1 MNTLAKN
8 NFKIVVDNT
17 EKKKKKYKK
26 DGTVK
31 KSGGDKKSGNASTVY
46 PIKNP
51 EEFKQFY
58 EYWQHKINEV
68 YTPYKKF
75 TCARNHLLITIGCN
89 SAYRISDIVTLKWKD
104 ILVDG
109 SIRRKEKKTRKYRTV
124 FMNDMVDKAVEFYL
138 EVTGKTI
145 DDLDM
150 EEYVFTTCKSDHMT
164 PENALSFIKDMAKDI
179 GIKENVGTHTL
190 RKNFVYW
197 TLVTHKDDVN
207 ILYRVMELMNHSSPR
222 MTFAYA
228 TITQDESKQLFMDV
242 GETYKNILNGVFS
255 SMHQNIVRISKDGII
270 ELITYAYETALKDAD
285 NKDKSIHLDNL
296 SVLQDMLNEYIL

>member
-1 MNTLAKN
+1 
-8 NFKIVVDNT
+8 
-17 EKKKKKYKK
+17 
-26 DGTVK
+26 
-31 KSGGDKKSGNASTVY
+31 
-46 PIKNP
+46 
-51 EEFKQFY
+51 
-58 EYWQHKINEV
+58 
-68 YTPYKKF
+68 
-75 TCARNHLLITIGCN
+75 
-89 SAYRISDIVTLKWKD
+89 
-104 ILVDG
+104 
-109 SIRRKEKKTRKYRTV
+109 
-124 FMNDMVDKAVEFYL
+124 
-138 EVTGKTI
+138 
-145 DDLDM
+145 
-150 EEYVFTTCKSDHMT
+150 MT

-270 ELITYAYETALKDAD
+270 ELINYAYETALKDAD
-285 NKDKSIHLDNL
+285 NANKNIHLDNL